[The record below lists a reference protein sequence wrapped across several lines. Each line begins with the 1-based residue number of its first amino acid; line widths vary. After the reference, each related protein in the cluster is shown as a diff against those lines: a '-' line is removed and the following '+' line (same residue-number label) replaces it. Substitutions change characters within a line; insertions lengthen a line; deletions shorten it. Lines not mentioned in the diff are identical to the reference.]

1 MKPNFVIGHA
11 RIYPPTSTGPIPPFN
26 GYTNGLIRERNRDG
40 QAIRQI
46 ACTEAEHRWVCQQ
59 LAKRRARTSKR
70 GRGKGV
76 QNHQAK

>member
-46 ACTEAEHRWVCQQ
+46 ACTEDEHRAVCVF
-59 LAKRRARTSKR
+59 LARRRARTSKR
-70 GRGKGV
+70 GRGTGLSNSQSK
-76 QNHQAK
+76 